1 MLWSIGAPE
10 VLGAFLLLGAVV
22 GFSAGLLGIGG
33 GGLMVPVLTSLFLW
47 QGMATDQVV
56 HLALGTSMASIVIT
70 SGASLRA
77 HHLRGG
83 VIWSIIRNM
92 APGTMLGAFAVTF
105 LVAELDSLFL
115 ALFFSAFM
123 AFVALQILR
132 DRQPSPSRKL
142 WGKGGLFAA
151 GGFIGSIS
159 AVVSIG
165 GGSLTVP
172 FLLWQNIDIRK
183 AIGTSAALGMPLSI
197 AGTAGFVLA
206 GSSEAAPVAGSLGF
220 VYLPA
225 VVMISLA
232 SICTAPLGAAA
243 AHALPGLA
251 VKRVFALL
259 QIALSVQ
266 MLISVM

>member
-1 MLWSIGAPE
+1 MVWTAVAPE
-10 VLGAFLLLGAVV
+10 ALGAFLLLGAVV

-33 GGLMVPVLTSLFLW
+33 GGLMVPILTSLFLW

-70 SGASLRA
+70 SCASLRA
-77 HHLRGG
+77 HHMRGG
-83 VIWSIIRNM
+83 VIWPIIGRM
-92 APGTMLGAFAVTF
+92 GPGAMLGAFAATF
-105 LVAELDSLFL
+105 IVAELGALFL

-123 AFVALQILR
+123 VFVALQMLR
-132 DRQPSPSRKL
+132 NRQPSPARKL

-151 GGFIGSIS
+151 GGFIGAIS

-172 FLLWQNIDIRK
+172 FLLWQNIDIRQ
-183 AIGTSAALGMPLSI
+183 AIGTSAALGLPLSV
-197 AGTAGFVLA
+197 AGTAGFMLA
-206 GSSEAAPVAGSLGF
+206 GSPSAEPIAGSLGF

-225 VVMISLA
+225 VAMISLA

-243 AHALPGLA
+243 AHALPGLT